1 MCCCERLYDC
11 FLQENSVFSLKDNIG
26 ECEATVRIF
35 VREKENYS
43 MKKSAEMIHEKI
55 QGSFI
60 HILPHMHHGE
70 FSINH
75 AEDYARKLIEMVR
88 KR

>member
-43 MKKSAEMIHEKI
+43 MKKSA
-55 QGSFI
+55 
-60 HILPHMHHGE
+60 
-70 FSINH
+70 IN
-75 AEDYARKLIEMVR
+75 RTICR
-88 KR
+88 